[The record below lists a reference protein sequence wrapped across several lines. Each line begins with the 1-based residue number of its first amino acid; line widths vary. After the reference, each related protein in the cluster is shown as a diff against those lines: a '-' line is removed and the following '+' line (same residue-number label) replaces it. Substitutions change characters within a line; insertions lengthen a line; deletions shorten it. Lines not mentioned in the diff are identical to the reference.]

1 MRLLFG
7 EEAQVHRVP
16 IRRPRARRR
25 PHLRFYLAARQ
36 DGQPGQ
42 RHGRRAR
49 HRPSVARRHVRQ
61 GGREVV
67 VHIDPAAGLQR
78 EAPRGHDG
86 NERRIGGAR
95 PRDQHVAHHAREDR
109 PARVVVVR
117 KRRGE
122 DAGVVDQ
129 VAKDR
134 DVGAVVPDQQV
145 VILRARGPQ
154 GLRNDR
160 VADGDIVQ
168 GVPRAHV
175 LVRVPTQRHVIDHH
189 IVGRR
194 RLILDLDAIARAER
208 GRRHQIPNPDAEVLD
223 EHVVRLDLQ
232 PRVAQRDARTRRR
245 LARHRQVGTRD
256 VDVVRE
262 VDHPADLEDHRPRP
276 RRLQRRP

>member
-117 KRRGE
+117 ERRGE

-129 VAKDR
+129 VVHDHRAGGALGVRVPLIGMRKKIAKDR
-134 DVGAVVPDQQV
+134 DVAAVVPDQQV

-154 GLRNDR
+154 GLQELAVGTPRGRGENLELLP
-160 VADGDIVQ
+160 AKNVQ
-168 GVPRAHV
+168 GRAGITWEPW
-175 LVRVPTQRHVIDHH
+175 R
-189 IVGRR
+189 
-194 RLILDLDAIARAER
+194 AR
-208 GRRHQIPNPDAEVLD
+208 Q
-223 EHVVRLDLQ
+223 
-232 PRVAQRDARTRRR
+232 
-245 LARHRQVGTRD
+245 
-256 VDVVRE
+256 
-262 VDHPADLEDHRPRP
+262 
-276 RRLQRRP
+276 